1 MMRNAAAK
9 LPQGSDRVKN
19 LCLMALLLATAAPA
33 SALAQPAAVPEGA
46 RAASDANEE
55 IIVTARRSGAP
66 MWTIPTSA
74 GVVILVGE
82 IAAVPKATPWRP
94 ERLEGATDRAQRV
107 ILGTKAKVSPGDIL
121 RVVFAGGGLTKLPKG
136 RVAADYLDAG
146 QMKRLQALE
155 ERFGQNYARQNFLM
169 TAFDLLSKR
178 LSFNKDTSDDASDV
192 VRKAARQSNIPAQP
206 VGEVRGEDMLDN
218 LFAAAPETHIP
229 CLEAAMSAIEAG
241 GDVVTDRGRAWTE
254 FDVPSVM
261 ANPLEEALGRCWPWT
276 NDGFGPV
283 LRQTWVGAIR
293 DATAQPGVTLAVV
306 PLRILAEKDGVLD
319 QLKAQGLAISGPA
332 W

>member
-1 MMRNAAAK
+1 MIRGLFGFLLAAAI
-9 LPQGSDRVKN
+9 
-19 LCLMALLLATAAPA
+19 AAP
-33 SALAQPAAVPEGA
+33 SAVAATEAQTSAETN
-46 RAASDANEE
+46 DE
-55 IIVTARRSGAP
+55 IVVTARRSGAP
-66 MWTIPTSA
+66 MWTIQTRA

-121 RVVFAGGGLTKLPKG
+121 RLIFKGGGLTKLPKG
-136 RVAADYLDAG
+136 RVAADYLNKD
-146 QMKRLQALE
+146 QMKRLHALE
-155 ERFGQNYARQNFLM
+155 TRFDQDYARSNFLM

-178 LSFNKDTSDDASDV
+178 LAFNKDSADDASDV
-192 VRKAARQSNIPAQP
+192 VRKAARQSKIPTQP

-229 CLEAAMSAIEAG
+229 CLEAAMAAAEAG

-254 FDVPSVM
+254 FDVPAVM

-276 NDGFGPV
+276 NDGFGTE

-293 DATAQPGVTLAVV
+293 EASGQPGVTLAVV

-319 QLKAQGLAISGPA
+319 QLKSQGLPVSGPA

>member
-1 MMRNAAAK
+1 MRR
-9 LPQGSDRVKN
+9 LLV
-19 LCLMALLLATAAPA
+19 LLLAAATAAS
-33 SALAQPAAVPEGA
+33 SAAAATEPS
-46 RAASDANEE
+46 AAEQANDD
-55 IIVTARRSGAP
+55 IVVTARRSGAP
-66 MWTIPTSA
+66 MWTIQTGA
-74 GVVILVGE
+74 GVIILVGE

-121 RVVFAGGGLTKLPKG
+121 RLIFNGGGLTKLPKG
-136 RVAADYLDAG
+136 RVAADYLDAP
-146 QMKRLQALE
+146 QMARLGALE
-155 ERFGQNYARQNFLM
+155 ARFDQDYARANFLM

-178 LSFNKDTSDDASDV
+178 LSFNKDTADDASDV
-192 VRKAARQSNIPAQP
+192 VRKAARQSKIPARP

-229 CLEAAMSAIEAG
+229 CLEAAMAATEAG

-254 FDVPSVM
+254 FDVPAVM

-276 NDGFGPV
+276 NDGFGTEI
-283 LRQTWVGAIR
+283 RQRWVDAIR
-293 DATAQPGVTLAVV
+293 DASAEPGVTLAVV
-306 PLRILAEKDGVLD
+306 PLRVLAEKDGVLD
-319 QLKAQGLAISGPA
+319 QLKSQGLPISGPA

>member
-1 MMRNAAAK
+1 MRGLMTMLLAGAVAAAS
-9 LPQGSDRVKN
+9 P
-19 LCLMALLLATAAPA
+19 AA
-33 SALAQPAAVPEGA
+33 SAVDPSAA
-46 RAASDANEE
+46 DQANDE
-55 IIVTARRSGAP
+55 IVVTARRSGAP
-66 MWTIPTSA
+66 MWTIQTRA

-82 IAAVPKATPWRP
+82 IAGVPKATPWRP

-121 RVVFAGGGLTKLPKG
+121 RLIFKGGALTKLPKG
-136 RVAADYLDAG
+136 RVAADYLDAK
-146 QMKRLQALE
+146 QMVRLHALE
-155 ERFGQNYARQNFLM
+155 TRFDQDYARANFLM

-178 LSFNKDTSDDASDV
+178 LSFNKDTADDASDV
-192 VRKAARQSNIPAQP
+192 VRKAARQSKIPTQP

-229 CLEAAMSAIEAG
+229 CLEAAMAATEAG

-254 FDVPSVM
+254 FDVPAVM

-276 NDGFGPV
+276 TDGFGTE

-293 DATAQPGVTLAVV
+293 EASGQPGVTLAVV

-319 QLKAQGLAISGPA
+319 QLKSQGLPISGPA

>member
-1 MMRNAAAK
+1 MRGLMTMLLAGAVAAAS
-9 LPQGSDRVKN
+9 P
-19 LCLMALLLATAAPA
+19 AA
-33 SALAQPAAVPEGA
+33 SAVEPSAADE
-46 RAASDANEE
+46 ANDE
-55 IIVTARRSGAP
+55 IVVTARRSGAP
-66 MWTIPTSA
+66 MWTIQTRA

-82 IAAVPKATPWRP
+82 IAGVPKATPWRP

-121 RVVFAGGGLTKLPKG
+121 RLIFKGGALTKLPKG
-136 RVAADYLDAG
+136 RVAADYLDAK
-146 QMKRLQALE
+146 QMVRLHALE
-155 ERFGQNYARQNFLM
+155 TRFDQDYARANFLM

-178 LSFNKDTSDDASDV
+178 LSFNKDTADDASDV
-192 VRKAARQSNIPAQP
+192 VRKAARQSKIPTQP

-229 CLEAAMSAIEAG
+229 CLEAAMAATEAG

-254 FDVPSVM
+254 FDVPAVM

-276 NDGFGPV
+276 TDGFGTE

-293 DATAQPGVTLAVV
+293 EASGQPGVTLAVV

-319 QLKAQGLAISGPA
+319 QLKSQGLPISGPA

>member
-1 MMRNAAAK
+1 MRGLMTMLLAGAVAAA
-9 LPQGSDRVKN
+9 S
-19 LCLMALLLATAAPA
+19 
-33 SALAQPAAVPEGA
+33 PAAGA
-46 RAASDANEE
+46 VEPSAADEANDE
-55 IIVTARRSGAP
+55 IVVTARRSGAP
-66 MWTIPTSA
+66 MWTIQTRA

-82 IAAVPKATPWRP
+82 IAGVPKATPWRP

-121 RVVFAGGGLTKLPKG
+121 RLIFKGGALTKLPKD
-136 RVAADYLDAG
+136 RVAADYLDAK
-146 QMKRLQALE
+146 QMVRLHALE
-155 ERFGQNYARQNFLM
+155 TRFDQDYARANFLM

-178 LSFNKDTSDDASDV
+178 LSFNKDTADDASDV
-192 VRKAARQSNIPAQP
+192 VRKAARQSKIPTQP

-229 CLEAAMSAIEAG
+229 CLEAAMAATEAG

-254 FDVPSVM
+254 FDVPAVM

-276 NDGFGPV
+276 TDGFGTE

-293 DATAQPGVTLAVV
+293 EASGQPGVTLAVV

-319 QLKAQGLAISGPA
+319 QLKSQGLPISGPA

>member
-1 MMRNAAAK
+1 MAAGAAMMVPSTA
-9 LPQGSDRVKN
+9 
-19 LCLMALLLATAAPA
+19 LATDT
-33 SALAQPAAVPEGA
+33 PAADGD
-46 RAASDANEE
+46 SNDE

-66 MWTIPTSA
+66 MWTIQTPT

-82 IAAVPKATPWRP
+82 IAEVPKATPWRP

-121 RVVFAGGGLTKLPKG
+121 RLIFKGGGITKLPKG

-146 QMKRLQALE
+146 QMARLQALE
-155 ERFGQNYARQNFLM
+155 SRFGQNYARQNFLM

-178 LSFNKDTSDDASDV
+178 LSFNKDTADDASDV
-192 VRKAARQSNIPAQP
+192 VRKAARQSKIPTQP

-229 CLEAAMSAIEAG
+229 CLEAAMAATEAG
-241 GDVVTDRGRAWTE
+241 GDIVVERGRAWTE
-254 FDVPSVM
+254 FDVPAVM
-261 ANPLEEALGRCWPWT
+261 ASPLEEALGRCWPWT
-276 NDGFGPV
+276 NDGFGTE
-283 LRQTWVGAIR
+283 LRQTWVGAIQG
-293 DATAQPGVTLAVV
+293 ATAQPGVTLAVV
-306 PLRILAEKDGVLD
+306 PLRVLAETDGVLD
-319 QLKAQGLAISGPA
+319 QLKNQGLPISGPA